1 LLDECQFVVFDCSV
15 FLVTYQST
23 LSLSLSEHRY
33 WYGLWQWQNMARKR
47 KDLKL
52 KLGGIEYT
60 SIFWLLIRAVHI
72 HVLEQDFLPPNVKT
86 KTKTKE

>member
-1 LLDECQFVVFDCSV
+1 LLDEFQFGGDCIMFCFFGDISIN
-15 FLVTYQST
+15 
-23 LSLSLSEHRY
+23 SLSLSEHRY

-72 HVLEQDFLPPNVKT
+72 HVLEQVFLPPNVKR